1 MTTGQQIFDLATP
14 HVGEPYVFGA
24 VVAKDNPNW
33 HGPWDCAEFVSWC
46 VYQAAGTLYGCSNDK
61 AKPSLADA
69 YTGYWARD
77 AKELGQRITVAGA
90 ARTPGAAVL
99 RVPLAGQVIGHIV
112 ISDGK
117 GGTVEA
123 HSTNRGVIRDTLDG
137 RRWDMGVLVPGIDY
151 SRDPEPRK
159 VAAPAVLYRL
169 TSPRMKGPAIRQIQ
183 EALRARG
190 LDPGEPDGIFGGQT
204 FAAVRAF
211 QLTHGLVPDG
221 EVGAQTA
228 AALAV
233 TP

>member
-77 AKELGQRITVAGA
+77 ARELGHRITVAGA

-137 RRWDMGVLVPGIDY
+137 RRSQRRPCCTG
-151 SRDPEPRK
+151 
-159 VAAPAVLYRL
+159 
-169 TSPRMKGPAIRQIQ
+169 
-183 EALRARG
+183 
-190 LDPGEPDGIFGGQT
+190 
-204 FAAVRAF
+204 
-211 QLTHGLVPDG
+211 
-221 EVGAQTA
+221 
-228 AALAV
+228 
-233 TP
+233 

>member
-1 MTTGQQIFDLATP
+1 M
-14 HVGEPYVFGA
+14 
-24 VVAKDNPNW
+24 
-33 HGPWDCAEFVSWC
+33 
-46 VYQAAGTLYGCSNDK
+46 
-61 AKPSLADA
+61 
-69 YTGYWARD
+69 
-77 AKELGQRITVAGA
+77 
-90 ARTPGAAVL
+90 
-99 RVPLAGQVIGHIV
+99 
-112 ISDGK
+112 
-117 GGTVEA
+117 EA

>member
-1 MTTGQQIFDLATP
+1 MSTGQQILDLAAP
-14 HVGEPYVFGA
+14 HVGEAYLFGA

-33 HGPWDCAEFVSWC
+33 HGPWDCAEFASWC

-77 AKELGQRITVAGA
+77 AKDLGQRITVAVA

-99 RVPLAGQVIGHIV
+99 RVPVAGQVIGHIV
-112 ISDGK
+112 ISDGQ

-123 HSTNRGVIRDTLDG
+123 HSTNRGVIRDILDG

-151 SRDPEPRK
+151 SRSPEPRK
-159 VAAPAVLYRL
+159 VTPPALVYRL
-169 TSPRMKGPAIRQIQ
+169 MSPRMKGPVVLSIQ
-183 EALRARG
+183 TG
-190 LDPGEPDGIFGGQT
+190 LKAKGFDPGLLDGVFGGQT

-211 QLTHGLVPDG
+211 QLTNGLVPDG
-221 EVGAQTA
+221 EVGAHTA
-228 AALAV
+228 AALGI
-233 TP
+233 TI